1 MKLIEAINRTVKE
14 NNERYLKEMEERPS
28 NERKADLL
36 RKFKVGDRVTRC
48 LATGNRTIDKLS
60 ELQNGPYEVIVAEL
74 TGVDY
79 QLRKV
84 GTTDKLIRCLI
95 DHLREFKS
103 FTSVTDDSTAPDAAA
118 TSGSKEYATLHI
130 MSEKKHSARLGGG
143 RSLIS
148 SFNGRMN
155 QTAQHTLVLGR

>member
-1 MKLIEAINRTVKE
+1 VKE

-28 NERKADLL
+28 NVRKAGLL
-36 RKFKVGDRVTRC
+36 RHFKVGDSVTRS

-60 ELQNGPYEVIVAEL
+60 QLQRGPYEVVVAES

-84 GTTDKLIRCLI
+84 GTTDKLIRCHV

-103 FTSVTDDSTAPDAAA
+103 FTPVVDDSSPPDAAA
-118 TSGSKEYATLHI
+118 ASGS
-130 MSEKKHSARLGGG
+130 
-143 RSLIS
+143 
-148 SFNGRMN
+148 N
-155 QTAQHTLVLGR
+155 